1 MWTKGYGVSPSP
13 QLSRMCSV
21 VGAPAG
27 GRCSL
32 DGIGPEDSGSP
43 TKAQSIASHGS
54 PEGKPAA
61 IGPSGIHNSWKKRE
75 SVSTHSPAQ
84 GPTLSSTHFPATAA
98 PLLHLPPL
106 SNSHQ
111 PNSPKETSDSDR
123 GPSTGAQSLVS
134 PGFPLSPP
142 LPSCSGPLRGVA
154 MSSVESA
161 RTVYGAGG
169 RGLPAT

>member
-1 MWTKGYGVSPSP
+1 MVPPMVSLLP
-13 QLSRMCSV
+13 L
-21 VGAPAG
+21 APVEFTTAG
-27 GRCSL
+27 R
-32 DGIGPEDSGSP
+32 
-43 TKAQSIASHGS
+43 
-54 PEGKPAA
+54 
-61 IGPSGIHNSWKKRE
+61 RE
-75 SVSTHSPAQ
+75 SLLVHTPLPRGQPFPLPA
-84 GPTLSSTHFPATAA
+84 FPASAA

-106 SNSHQ
+106 SNSHH

-161 RTVYGAGG
+161 RTVYGVGG